1 MTPDKLKRLAL
12 LQELDRREASTP
24 AEEAELDDLRRE
36 LAMAPEVADN
46 PATPFTDESRRPQL
60 DGTDYLAEQKRDCL
74 EAKQWLEAFA
84 LRVGREAARVA
95 IEAAV
100 AALKG

>member
-1 MTPDKLKRLAL
+1 MTPEKLKRLAE
-12 LQELDRREASTP
+12 LQQWPPDALDGHEALELDA
-24 AEEAELDDLRRE
+24 LRRE
-36 LAMAPEVADN
+36 LAMVPEVADN
-46 PATPFTDESRRPQL
+46 PATLFTDESRRPQL
-60 DGTDYLAEQKRDCL
+60 DGTDYLDEQRKRDCD
-74 EAKQWLEAFA
+74 EAKAWVEAFA